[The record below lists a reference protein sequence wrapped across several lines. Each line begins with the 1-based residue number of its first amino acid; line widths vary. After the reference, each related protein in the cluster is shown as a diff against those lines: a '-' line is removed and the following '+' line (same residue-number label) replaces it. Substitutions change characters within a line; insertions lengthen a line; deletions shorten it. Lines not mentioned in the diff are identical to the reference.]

1 MKRLLY
7 ILLAAILFGS
17 CSKDKVQQETN
28 QARDAAEVSAELQ
41 AVELSSQQIKEM
53 GIQFTQL
60 VRQEVSE
67 WVEVSGQVMPPPESL
82 IQVGTRI
89 PGYVRKLQLVE
100 GQHVQKG
107 QALFYVESLEFIDMQ
122 RRYLTLLADL
132 QQLES
137 AYKREQALL
146 ELDVNARKTFEQ
158 TNAAYRKTLAEK
170 KALEAQLELL
180 GVNPTEIAQGSMKKS
195 LPVRA
200 GCPAVVTKILVT
212 EGTYVQPQQPV
223 LELLDERHVH
233 IELTV
238 FEKDLPKVQRGQK
251 VRLVLAAMPNDTLHA
266 EVFEVNAKLNAD
278 RSTNVHAHFEKA
290 PEHPLVGSYVQA
302 WIAVAPRVAWV
313 LPEEA
318 VVYDNG
324 QAYVWRKQ
332 GKRLEP
338 LAVQLMRSGRGE
350 VALQEPLPFGPQDSI
365 VSTGAFRL
373 LAIFHNAGEEE

>member
-1 MKRLLY
+1 MKRSLY
-7 ILLAAILFGS
+7 ILLALILLEA
-17 CSKDKVQQETN
+17 CTTDKPQQETS
-28 QARDAAEVSAELQ
+28 QAADAAQAPAELQ
-41 AVELSSQQIKEM
+41 AVELSPQQIEEM
-53 GIQFTQL
+53 GIQFTQA

-67 WVEVSGQVMPPPESL
+67 WVEVSGQVMPPPESI
-82 IQVGTRI
+82 IQVSARI
-89 PGYVRKLQLVE
+89 PGYVRRLQLIE

-107 QALFYVESLEFIDMQ
+107 QVLFYIESLDFVDMQ
-122 RRYLTLLADL
+122 RRYLTVLADL
-132 QQLES
+132 EQLES

-180 GVNPTEIAQGSMKKS
+180 GVNPVQIAQGSLQKW

-200 GCPAVVTKILVT
+200 GRAAVVTKILTT
-212 EGTYVQPQQPV
+212 EGAYVQPQQAV

-238 FEKDLPKVQRGQK
+238 FEKDLPKVRRGQK
-251 VRLVLAAMPNDTLHA
+251 VRLVSAAAPNDTLHA
-266 EVFEVNAKLNAD
+266 KVFEVNAKLNTD
-278 RSTNVHAHFEKA
+278 RSTNVHAHFDKA
-290 PEHPLVGSYVQA
+290 PEHPVAGSYVQA

-332 GKRLEP
+332 GKQLEP
-338 LAVQLMRSGRGE
+338 LVVQSVPASGGS
-350 VALQEPLPFGPQDSI
+350 VALQEPLPFSPQDSI

-373 LAIFHNAGEEE
+373 LAIFRNAAEEE